1 MAKVNRK
8 VRLRDLPK
16 GLQEFLGTI
25 ELEDKYTAELL
36 GRLKDLPGAAKT
48 PLAEATEEWRRL
60 QERVYLLEELTTEAR
75 HKARTQAVAIFKACV
90 DKWTVKQI
98 QKATGYDDE

>member
-1 MAKVNRK
+1 MAKEKRK
-8 VRLRDLPK
+8 TRLRDLPK

-25 ELEDKYTAELL
+25 ELDDKYTAELL
-36 GRLKDLPGAAKT
+36 SRLKSLPGAAKT
-48 PLAEATEEWRRL
+48 PLAEVIKQWAAM
-60 QERVYLLEELTTEAR
+60 QAKVHLLEELTTEAR
-75 HKARTQAVAIFKACV
+75 HKARIQAVAIFKACV